1 MAKKEDN
8 NNRDLE
14 PQKSSAA
21 QFITYIAST
30 GAGGEKY
37 EIRYEDENIWMS
49 QKMLAAVYGVEV
61 PNIAYHLRK
70 LFTDAELDKSS
81 VIKEILI
88 TADDGKKYSVNHY
101 NLQVIIALGFKIDNE
116 RAVQFRKWANR
127 IVGDYTIRGY
137 VMDKER
143 FKNGSPLSSEYF
155 EHLLEDIREIRLS
168 ERKFYQKVTDL
179 YATAVDYDG
188 TALRTRRFFAT
199 VQNKMHRAVNG
210 LTAAQI
216 IYSRAD
222 SEKEHM
228 GLTTWER
235 APLGKIRKSDVVIA
249 KNYLTEDE
257 LGMLE
262 RMVNAYLEFAENR
275 AKFHIPMTMEDW
287 EKRLDKF
294 ISIWDGPITLEQVE
308 NVTAAIAQSHAESEF
323 ERYRIVQ
330 DRLFMSDY
338 DRYLLELEEQIKKEK
353 GDEKGTEASK

>member
-1 MAKKEDN
+1 MAKKNGNDK
-8 NNRDLE
+8 RDLE

-21 QFITYIAST
+21 QFLTYIAST

-70 LFTDAELDKSS
+70 LFADAELDKES

-88 TADDGKKYSVNHY
+88 TAEDGKKYRVNHY

-143 FKNGSPLSSEYF
+143 FKKGTPLSNEYF
-155 EHLLEDIREIRLS
+155 ERLLEDIREIRLS

-210 LTAAQI
+210 LSAAQI

-222 SEKEHM
+222 AEKEHM
-228 GLTTWER
+228 GLTSWEQ
-235 APLGKIRKSDVVIA
+235 APSGKIRRSDVVVA
-249 KNYLTEDE
+249 KNYLKTEE
-257 LGMLE
+257 LEMME
-262 RMVNAYLEFAENR
+262 RMVNAYLEFAESR
-275 AKFHIPMTMEDW
+275 AKLHIPMTMEDW
-287 EKRLDKF
+287 EKRLDRF

-308 NVTAAIAQSHAESEF
+308 NVTATVAHAHAECEF
-323 ERYRIVQ
+323 EKYRVVQ

-338 DRYLLELEEQIKKEK
+338 DRYLLELEEQIKKDKRED
-353 GDEKGTEASK
+353 DEDSK

>member
-1 MAKKEDN
+1 MAKKQKKVNLE
-8 NNRDLE
+8 LE

-21 QFITYIAST
+21 QFLTYIAST
-30 GAGGEKY
+30 GSGGEKY
-37 EIRYEDENIWMS
+37 EIRYQDENIWMS

-70 LFTDAELDKSS
+70 LFADAELDKSA

-88 TADDGKKYSVNHY
+88 TADDGKRYAVNHY

-137 VMDKER
+137 VLDKER
-143 FKNGSPLSSEYF
+143 FKNGTPLSSEYF

-199 VQNKMHRAVNG
+199 VQNKMHQAVNG

-222 SEKEHM
+222 AEKEHM
-228 GLTTWER
+228 GLTTWEQ
-235 APLGKIRKSDVVIA
+235 APRGKIRKSDVVIA
-249 KNYLTEDE
+249 KNYLADDE

-275 AKFHIPMTMEDW
+275 AKQHIPMTMEDW
-287 EKRLDKF
+287 ETRLDKF
-294 ISIWDGPITLEQVE
+294 ISIWDGPITMEQVE
-308 NVTAAIAQSHAESEF
+308 NVTAAMAQSHAESEF
-323 ERYRIVQ
+323 EKYRIVQ

-338 DRYLLELEEQIKKEK
+338 DRYLLALEKTVRRKGHKE
-353 GDEKGTEASK
+353 EK

>member
-1 MAKKEDN
+1 MPRKNKPNDKSEFA
-8 NNRDLE
+8 

-21 QFITYIAST
+21 QFLTYIAST
-30 GAGGEKY
+30 GDGGEKY
-37 EIRYEDENIWMS
+37 EIRYEEENIWMS
-49 QKMLAAVYGVEV
+49 QKMLAEVYGVEV

-70 LFTDAELDKSS
+70 IFDDAELEGERC
-81 VIKEILI
+81 IKEILI
-88 TADDGKKYSVNHY
+88 DLPDGRRFKVKHY

-116 RAVQFRKWANR
+116 RAVQFRKWANQ

-137 VMDKER
+137 VLDKER

-210 LTAAQI
+210 LSAAQI

-222 SEKEHM
+222 AEKEHM
-228 GLTTWER
+228 GLTTWEQ
-235 APLGKIRKSDVVIA
+235 APRGKIRKSDVVVA
-249 KNYLTEDE
+249 KNYLKDDE
-257 LGMLE
+257 LEMLE
-262 RMVNAYLEFAENR
+262 RMVNAYLEFAESR
-275 AKFHIPMTMEDW
+275 AKLHIPMTMEDW

-294 ISIWDGPITLEQVE
+294 ISIWDGPITVEQVE
-308 NVTAAIAQSHAESEF
+308 NVTAAIAQSHAETEF
-323 ERYRIVQ
+323 EKYRVVQ

-338 DRYLLELEEQIKKEK
+338 DRYLLALEEEIKKGERGK
-353 GDEKGTEASK
+353 EGE

>member
-1 MAKKEDN
+1 MAKKKKSNWDN
-8 NNRDLE
+8 ME

-49 QKMLAAVYGVEV
+49 QKMLAEVYGVEI

-70 LFTDAELDKSS
+70 IFEDAELEEGRC
-81 VIKEILI
+81 IKEFLI
-88 TADDGKKYSVNHY
+88 DLPDGRKFKVKHY
-101 NLQVIIALGFKIDNE
+101 NLQVIIALGFKIDNG

-127 IVGDYTIRGY
+127 IVGEYTIRGY

-143 FKNGSPLSSEYF
+143 FKKGSPLSSEYF

-168 ERKFYQKVTDL
+168 ERKFYQKITDI

-210 LTAAQI
+210 LSAAQI

-222 SEKEHM
+222 AEKEHM
-228 GLTTWER
+228 GLMTWEQ

-249 KNYLTEDE
+249 KNYLKDDE
-257 LGMLE
+257 LEILE
-262 RMVNAYLEFAENR
+262 RLVSAYLEFAESR
-275 AKFHIPMTMEDW
+275 ARLQIPMTMEDW

-294 ISIWDGPITLEQVE
+294 ISIWDGPITVEQVE
-308 NVTAAIAQSHAESEF
+308 NVTAAIAQSHAETEF
-323 ERYRIVQ
+323 EKYRVVQ

-338 DRYLLELEEQIKKEK
+338 DRYLLALEEEIKKEK
-353 GDEKGTEASK
+353 GERGER

>member
-1 MAKKEDN
+1 MAKKDDKGN
-8 NNRDLE
+8 WDLE

-70 LFTDAELDKSS
+70 LFADAELDKDS

-222 SEKEHM
+222 AEKEHM
-228 GLTTWER
+228 GLNTWER

-353 GDEKGTEASK
+353 GDEK

>member
-1 MAKKEDN
+1 VAKKQKKVNLE
-8 NNRDLE
+8 LE

-21 QFITYIAST
+21 QFLTYIAST
-30 GAGGEKY
+30 GTVGEKY
-37 EIRYEDENIWMS
+37 EIRYQDENIWMS
-49 QKMLAAVYGVEV
+49 QKMLAAVYGVDLRTV
-61 PNIAYHLRK
+61 SYHITK
-70 LFTDAELDKSS
+70 IFKDAELDKES
-81 VIKEILI
+81 VIQKYWI
-88 TADDGKKYSVNHY
+88 TGPDGKNYSVNHY

-137 VMDKER
+137 VLDKAR
-143 FKNGSPLSSEYF
+143 FKNGTSLSSEYF

-188 TALRTRRFFAT
+188 TALRTHRFFAT
-199 VQNKMHRAVNG
+199 VQNKMHQAVNG

-222 SEKEHM
+222 AEKEHM
-228 GLTTWER
+228 GLTTWEQ
-235 APLGKIRKSDVVIA
+235 APRGKIRKSDVVIA
-249 KNYLTEDE
+249 KNYLADDE

-275 AKFHIPMTMEDW
+275 AKQHIPMTMEDW

-294 ISIWDGPITLEQVE
+294 ISIWDGPITMEQVE
-308 NVTAAIAQSHAESEF
+308 NVTAAMAQSHAESEF
-323 ERYRIVQ
+323 EKYRIVQ

-338 DRYLLELEEQIKKEK
+338 DRYLLALEKEVTRQGK
-353 GDEKGTEASK
+353 CGEGEKR

>member
-1 MAKKEDN
+1 MARKKKSNWDN
-8 NNRDLE
+8 ME

-49 QKMLAAVYGVEV
+49 QKMLAAVYGIEI
-61 PNIAYHLRK
+61 NSINYHIK
-70 LFTDAELDKSS
+70 KIFADAELDENS
-81 VIKEILI
+81 VIRKIRI
-88 TADDGKKYSVNHY
+88 TGSDGKSYSVNHY

-116 RAVQFRKWANR
+116 RAVQFRKWANQ

-143 FKNGSPLSSEYF
+143 FKKGSPLSSEYF

-168 ERKFYQKVTDL
+168 ERKFYQKITDL

-188 TALRTRRFFAT
+188 TALCTRRFFAT

-210 LTAAQI
+210 LSAAQI

-222 SEKEHM
+222 AEKEHM

-235 APLGKIRKSDVVIA
+235 APRGKIRKSDVVIA
-249 KNYLTEDE
+249 KNYLKDDE
-257 LGMLE
+257 LEMLE
-262 RMVNAYLEFAENR
+262 RMVNAYLEFAESR
-275 AKFHIPMTMEDW
+275 AKMHIPMTMEDW

-294 ISIWDGPITLEQVE
+294 ISIWDGPITVEQVE
-308 NVTAAIAQSHAESEF
+308 NVTAAIAQNHAESEF
-323 ERYRIVQ
+323 EKYRVVQ

-338 DRYLLELEEQIKKEK
+338 DRYLLALEEEIKNTGKR
-353 GDEKGTEASK
+353 DDRT